1 MPPFSRDGTRLPP
14 GSSVN
19 SLNSRLFGNKTRQST
34 SPKGG
39 QDRLEAAFYPPYT
52 SPPLIKL
59 SYFNLFQCV
68 IFSFFCLC
76 AYVNLNLSLV
86 VNAYPAFMYGF

>member
-34 SPKGG
+34 SPKGT
-39 QDRLEAAFYPPYT
+39 DWRKRFILPIPPPPPYK
-52 SPPLIKL
+52 I
-59 SYFNLFQCV
+59 V
-68 IFSFFCLC
+68 IF
-76 AYVNLNLSLV
+76 
-86 VNAYPAFMYGF
+86 

>member
-19 SLNSRLFGNKTRQST
+19 SLNSRLFGNKTRPST

-52 SPPLIKL
+52 SPPLYKIVK
-59 SYFNLFQCV
+59 F
-68 IFSFFCLC
+68 
-76 AYVNLNLSLV
+76 
-86 VNAYPAFMYGF
+86 